1 MNDYDIVVIG
11 GGIGGTAIGALL
23 ASNQLKT
30 LLVEKNKFIGGR
42 CSTYEKEGFKVDLGV
57 HSFARCQHGPL
68 GEVLNK
74 IGMQNA
80 IDWSIV
86 GSDEARWHLESNL
99 YQFPEDFR
107 KLLPKEDSLGLLKLI
122 SETSKIKNT
131 NELDTINVKS
141 WLNQYTTNTL
151 IHSYFY
157 IICGLYFVIPY
168 YTVSTGEF
176 IRCLTTLNKHQSVG
190 YPKGGCISIPSAYAD
205 GIRRHGGSVKTGT
218 TVEEIVIEDDEIK
231 GVKLDSGEFI
241 SSNIVI
247 SNAGIKE
254 TINTLIGRKY
264 FDKSF
269 LKEIDNLKYSV
280 SALTLKIALKK
291 PLSPYKI
298 VVSFTSEDPEKKFKS
313 ILKGEVPEEID
324 YFIPIPSNYH
334 PSIAPEGCQLMTAG
348 TFVPK
353 ENFEKNKEKWIENS
367 MNTLEKVFPGLSKNL
382 LWCDITTPHDI
393 ETMWGKE
400 GSVIGVSQTTEQA
413 GINRPSISLP
423 IEGLYM
429 VGGDAGGWGIGTE
442 LAAQSALECSE
453 IILKK
458 IHEITK

>member
-1 MNDYDIVVIG
+1 MTDYDVIVIG
-11 GGIGGTAIGALL
+11 GGIGGTAVGALL
-23 ASNQLKT
+23 ASNKLKT
-30 LLVEKNKFIGGR
+30 LLVEKNKLIGGR

-68 GEVLNK
+68 GAILNK

-80 IDWSIV
+80 IDWSIA
-86 GSDEARWHLESNL
+86 GNDEARWHLENNL

-107 KLLPKEDSLGLLKLI
+107 KLLPKEDFLGLIKLI
-122 SETSKIKNT
+122 SETSKINNT

-168 YTVSTGEF
+168 YIVSTGEF
-176 IRCLTTLNKHQSVG
+176 IRCLTTLNKFQSVG

-205 GIRRHGGSVKTGT
+205 GIRKYKGSVKTGT
-218 TVEEIVIEDDEIK
+218 SIQEIVIEDDKVK
-231 GVKLDSGEFI
+231 GVKLDNGEFI
-241 SSNIVI
+241 SSKIVI

-254 TINTLIGRKY
+254 TVNTLIGRKY
-264 FDKSF
+264 FDKSY
-269 LKEIDNLKYSV
+269 LKEMDNLKYSM

-298 VVSFTSEDPEKKFKS
+298 VVSFTSEDPEKKNKS
-313 ILKGEVPEEID
+313 ILNGKVPDEID
-324 YFIPIPSNYH
+324 FFIPIPSNYH
-334 PSIAPEGCQLMTAG
+334 ASIAPEGCQLMTAG

-353 ENFEKNKEKWIENS
+353 DNFKKNEEKWIENS
-367 MNTLEKVFPGLSKNL
+367 MNTLEKVFPDLSKNI
-382 LWCDITTPHDI
+382 LWCDITTPYDI

-400 GSVIGVSQTTEQA
+400 GSVIGVSQTTGQV
-413 GINRPSISLP
+413 GINRPAISLP
-423 IEGLYM
+423 IKGLYM

-458 IHEITK
+458 IHEINI